1 MALYLSVP
9 STRMLNM
16 DGQQGFEERLG
27 ELFETVSLDQQVP
40 LSTAHETALDIE
52 IDLAGDDGSPELEVL
67 LDHHPELRGGS
78 LSLHPLTR
86 GGASHGVL
94 AVTRLD
100 EGAHLTWRQSAY
112 LRGAAGALSMWGW
125 DRRRAPEIEA
135 DLEGP
140 VLTERQRAIL
150 TLIDLGYT
158 NERIGRTLGYSTSTI
173 KGDVGRLLRITGTH
187 GRRQLLVVARRLR
200 WLDEAHT
207 EADALTVTVAHS
219 SMR

>member
-100 EGAHLTWRQSAY
+100 EGAQLTWRQSAY

-200 WLDEAHT
+200 WLDGTHT
-207 EADALTVTVAHS
+207 EADALTVPVAHS